1 MISLALF
8 WSKSFWMNKKES
20 TTLPLSF
27 SSKGTMKRE
36 KWVVARSMMEVKTQM
51 KTELMLC
58 CHGKMFLE
66 PKIIPEG
73 LLRTWSLSEVGSFG
87 IKEFSLVGFKVD
99 DQSRCSCAARGKE
112 MKMSK
117 QGSFQHMHF
126 FWSIGTLD
134 LCCVI
139 PARPFAWMGYW
150 YMCRSRKMLLPVLL
164 HTDRYRQQR
173 SPAIANITTCAGTCN
188 LGVMR

>member
-1 MISLALF
+1 MIISLALF
-8 WSKSFWMNKKES
+8 LSKTFWMNKKES

-99 DQSRCSCAARGKE
+99 DQSRCSCAARERKGNENEQARLFPAHAFLLKHWHSWF
-112 MKMSK
+112 MLRHS
-117 QGSFQHMHF
+117 
-126 FWSIGTLD
+126 GTPFCLD
-134 LCCVI
+134 
-139 PARPFAWMGYW
+139 R
-150 YMCRSRKMLLPVLL
+150 LLV
-164 HTDRYRQQR
+164 H
-173 SPAIANITTCAGTCN
+173 
-188 LGVMR
+188 V